1 MGSTSRNPLCSELFI
16 KRQHIIIA
24 AVLLAVA
31 AAVFFLRKPA
41 NVKQDSETST
51 KIAAFLDWNLTPAG
65 PIADEARTLQTERL
79 IDVASDGRYIY
90 RLAGSVEKDKDSSD
104 TNITAV
110 VKVKDSIY
118 WSDQAQLTAQQFA
131 DAWQRYKDWARANP
145 EQMQADGSGLWIK
158 NLTVN
163 APEKLT
169 LEISGLVSEDDMT
182 NFVRSRFLLPIRKD
196 LLDNPDAAA
205 TAWLVTIGRYRLAAL
220 PPETVTSSS
229 ELEFVPNPSYYR
241 GAASETVKVAIGKLA
256 TSP

>member
-1 MGSTSRNPLCSELFI
+1 
-16 KRQHIIIA
+16 
-24 AVLLAVA
+24 
-31 AAVFFLRKPA
+31 VFFLRKPSKVENDA
-41 NVKQDSETST
+41 ETAT
-51 KIAAFLDWNLTPAG
+51 KIASFLDWNLTPAG

-79 IDVASDGRYIY
+79 VDVGSDGRYIY
-90 RLAGSVEKDKDSSD
+90 RLAASVEKDKDSGETD
-104 TNITAV
+104 IKAI
-110 VKVKDSIY
+110 VKIKDSIY
-118 WSDQAQLTAQQFA
+118 WSDQAQLTAQQFV

-145 EQMQADGSGLWIK
+145 ELMDVDGSGPWVK
-158 NLTVN
+158 NLSVS

-169 LEISGLVSEDDMT
+169 LEITGLANQDDIT

-196 LLDNPDAAA
+196 LLDAPDTAA
-205 TAWLVTIGRYRLAAL
+205 TAWLVTIGRYHLAAL